1 MEVLKMRLI
10 NPYASLLGLVA
21 LAVILICA
29 SN

>member
-1 MEVLKMRLI
+1 MEEKNMGLI
-10 NPYASLLGLVA
+10 NPYISLLELAA